1 MMGSDYYKNSGDYPL
16 GIGKN
21 CDIDGAIIDKN
32 VSMGDN
38 VVIRPFPQNANVDH
52 FLYYVRDGVVII
64 PKNMN
69 VPSGTVIKPES

>member
-1 MMGSDYYKNSGDYPL
+1 
-16 GIGKN
+16 
-21 CDIDGAIIDKN
+21 
-32 VSMGDN
+32 

-69 VPSGTVIKPES
+69 VPSGTVIKPEG